1 MNIKNFKFFISFI
14 FLSAL
19 LLSGCATD
27 SKFGKKKFKHNT
39 PLIKDDIKK
48 QGRIEVDKTAEM
60 GPKPAEADV
69 IKLAKENKF
78 LLKNQETIY

>member
-1 MNIKNFKFFISFI
+1 MNIKKFKFLILFSL
-14 FLSAL
+14 LSAF

-48 QGRIEVDKTAEM
+48 QGKI
-60 GPKPAEADV
+60 
-69 IKLAKENKF
+69 IN
-78 LLKNQETIY
+78 